1 MAGTKEGGRKAS
13 ITNRMKYGE
22 DFYIRNGRKGGQ
34 NGHTG
39 GFASNPEFAREMGRI
54 GGKLSKRGKAK
65 KWEASMKTNKKT
77 DEFADLVN
85 RVSEL
90 SAKDYRDLWRIT
102 RQYRKANNTLERSFA
117 REQREEAKE
126 PTQLNYE
133 FA

>member
-1 MAGTKEGGRKAS
+1 
-13 ITNRMKYGE
+13 
-22 DFYIRNGRKGGQ
+22 
-34 NGHTG
+34 
-39 GFASNPEFAREMGRI
+39 
-54 GGKLSKRGKAK
+54 
-65 KWEASMKTNKKT
+65 MKTNKKT

-117 REQREEAKE
+117 RQKREEAKDS
-126 PTQLNYE
+126 TQLNYE